1 MTYMTVTSNINQL
14 IFVLLSAYLCS
25 CSVARQIGE
34 AKRFA
39 RCEFRMTTVKN
50 LELGGVDIQHVR
62 SIKDLNLGRAAKLTA
77 ALTEKTLPLS
87 FDLNLEATNPNDKP
101 AAMNRLEW
109 RLFIDGRE
117 FVAGTLDHRIDV
129 APQSSTEFPV
139 GIQVDLKEILRGES
153 RDAILKLAFNLVG
166 EGDRPSNVLL
176 KIKPTVVVAG
186 IEVDYPGYFDAK
198 AKVDAQTMKGELK

>member
-1 MTYMTVTSNINQL
+1 MRSYKSVNIL
-14 IFVLLSAYLCS
+14 FLFLSVSLFS
-25 CSVARQIGE
+25 CSIARQIGE

-87 FDLNLEATNPNDKP
+87 FDLNLEATNPNDKT

-129 APQSSTEFPV
+129 APLSSTEFPV
-139 GIQVDLKEILRGES
+139 HIHVDVKDVLRGES

-166 EGDRPSNVLL
+166 EGDQPSNVLL

-186 IEVDYPGYFDAK
+186 IEVDYPGYFDVK
-198 AKVDAQTMKGELK
+198 AKVDAESRRKGG

>member
-1 MTYMTVTSNINQL
+1 MNRL
-14 IFVLLSAYLCS
+14 IFYMLTACFCS

-39 RCEFRMTTVKN
+39 RCKFRMTTVKN
-50 LELGGVDIQHVR
+50 LELGGVNIQYVR
-62 SIKDLNLGRAAKLTA
+62 SLKDLSLTKAAKLTA

-87 FDLNLEATNPNDKP
+87 FDLNLEATNPNDQA

-109 RLFIDGRE
+109 RLFIDSVE
-117 FVAGTLDHRIDV
+117 LVAGNLDHRIDV
-129 APQSSTEFPV
+129 APGSSTEFPV
-139 GIQVDLKEILRGES
+139 GIRLDLKKALRGQS

-166 EGDRPSNVLL
+166 EGDQPSNILL

-186 IEVDYPGYFDAK
+186 IEVDYPGYFDVRT
-198 AKVDAQTMKGELK
+198 KVDAETMKKG